1 MRGRSVESHFAHS
14 FSLLIDY
21 FFSLLQ
27 FGNRIRGRQ
36 KPQSWKLEGF
46 HFRGSHVCYSYCS
59 VIYAAVLLSLLLFA
73 GNESQDRFIG
83 SYIWEGNTKTRH
95 TYRYFQLSEKKPSKV
110 NSKPKTRLL
119 RHLKIRRIDV
129 MLLLQ
134 SLASFYSRIKSYT
147 SMSWKVKK
155 ETT

>member
-1 MRGRSVESHFAHS
+1 MVIEYVEDKNHKVEGWKGFIFAVAMFVTAIVQS
-14 FSLLIDY
+14 FMLQYYFHYCYLLGMKVKTA
-21 FFSLLQ
+21 LL
-27 FGNRIRGRQ
+27 GLIYE
-36 KPQSWKLEGF
+36 K
-46 HFRGSHVCYSYCS
+46 
-59 VIYAAVLLSLLLFA
+59 VIK
-73 GNESQDRFIG
+73 
-83 SYIWEGNTKTRH
+83 KTRH